1 MGVAGDR
8 SPAETGS
15 GPRPAS
21 GSGGEREAGARLR
34 RAIRRASL
42 NLWWEAIWPRL
53 APIAALAGI
62 FVAASWLGL
71 WRLTGAPV
79 RYALLALFAAAA
91 VYLLVRLIRIR
102 APDRAAA
109 TRRVETASGVSH
121 RPATAFS
128 DKLATAAD
136 GVSHTLW
143 QAHRRRLLTR
153 LAGLKAGLPSPQ
165 LAVRDPYALRF
176 AVVLALVVGFV
187 AAGPERL
194 DRLSEAFRGGAPPA
208 LLVARIDAWV
218 TPPAYTDRPPLF
230 LTGDLDRAGTPNRTV
245 PAGSMVTVRTGD
257 GGEISVVSLG
267 GPQGVVTVAP
277 QANKV
282 AAADGL
288 APPLEHLIE
297 LTGDQTIA
305 VRRGGR
311 DLLVWRFTVEPDA
324 PPSIAFLGW
333 PDTSSGSLELAY
345 SLADDY
351 GVVAA
356 YADIA
361 PAHDGGQTPPRPLYQ
376 PPAIPLTLPHSRT
389 REGSAE
395 TIRDLTA
402 HPWAG
407 AEVALTL
414 VVRDEAGQEGRSD
427 TLTISLPAR
436 RFGDPLA
443 RAVAEQ
449 RSDLALDAGARHG
462 VSEALDAVTLGDDI
476 DPAGD
481 HLALRSA
488 YHRLHLARGDDGL
501 RDLADYLWAIALGIE
516 EGNLSPLL
524 RDLRAAQ
531 EALRRALEEGADQ
544 DEIAR
549 LTDQLRQA
557 MQEYLQAL
565 AEQARRNPQISDL
578 PDDPMR
584 TLRSLDLERML
595 DRIEDLA
602 RSGARDAARQLLS
615 ELQNMLENLRAGRPL
630 FGDPQQAGEMLEGL
644 EELGDLIRRQEQLLN
659 RTFRAERG
667 QDLEGQQG
675 RLLSREELEEAL
687 RWLQGDQQGLA
698 DALQEL
704 LDSLEGAGIGPGE
717 LGQAGRAMG
726 QAAGELGDG
735 RPGAALGSQ
744 GRALE
749 ALRQG
754 TQRLLEQLAGN
765 QPGQRRDG
773 LGGGILG
780 INPLPNADPLG
791 RPRPL
796 TGPDLGTTVKVPD
809 EIDIQ
814 RAREILD
821 AIRRRLGEI
830 GRPKFERD
838 YLERLL
844 DRF

>member
-1 MGVAGDR
+1 MDVAGDP
-8 SPAETGS
+8 SPAETRPGAE
-15 GPRPAS
+15 PRPADNPS
-21 GSGGEREAGARLR
+21 GERAAKARLR
-34 RAIRRASL
+34 RVTTRASL

-53 APIAALAGI
+53 SPIATLAGT

-71 WRLTGAPV
+71 WRLTAAPA

-91 VYLLVRLIRIR
+91 SYLLVRLIRIR
-102 APDRAAA
+102 APNRAAA
-109 TRRVETASGVSH
+109 IRRIETASGVSH

-128 DKLATAAD
+128 DNLATGAD
-136 GVSHTLW
+136 RVSRALW
-143 QAHRRRLLTR
+143 HAHRRRLLSR
-153 LAGLKAGLPSPQ
+153 LADLKAGLPSPQ
-165 LAVRDPYALRF
+165 LAARDPYALRF
-176 AVVLALVVGFV
+176 LVVLALVVGFT

-194 DRLSEAFRGGAPPA
+194 DRLSEAIRGGETPA
-208 LLVARIDAWV
+208 QVLARIDAWV
-218 TPPAYTDRPPLF
+218 TPPAYTGRPPLF
-230 LTGDLDRAGTPNRTV
+230 LTGDFERAGTPNHTV
-245 PAGSMVTVRTGD
+245 PAGSTVTVRIGD
-257 GGEISVVSLG
+257 ARDFSVVSLG
-267 GPQGVVTVAP
+267 PQGVVPVEP
-277 QANKV
+277 QAKKV
-282 AAADGL
+282 AADGL

-297 LTGDQTIA
+297 LSGDQTVA
-305 VRRGGR
+305 VRRRGR
-311 DLLVWRFTVEPDA
+311 DVLIWRFTVEPDG
-324 PPSIAFLGW
+324 PPSIAFLGK

-345 SLADDY
+345 ALADDY

-361 PAHDGGQTPPRPLYQ
+361 PAFDGGDAPPRPLYR
-376 PPAIPLTLPHSRT
+376 PPTMPLTLPQLRT

-395 TIRDLTA
+395 TVRDLTS

-407 AEVALTL
+407 AKVALTL

-427 TLTISLPAR
+427 TMTILLPAR

-449 RSDLALDAGARHG
+449 RTGLALDAGARFG
-462 VSEALDAVTLGDDI
+462 VAEALDAVTLGDDI
-476 DPAGD
+476 EPAGD

-488 YHRLHLARGDDGL
+488 YHRLHLARDDEGL
-501 RDLADYLWAIALGIE
+501 RAVADYLWAIALGIE

-531 EALRRALEEGADQ
+531 EALRQALEDGADE

-549 LTDQLRQA
+549 LTDELRRV
-557 MQEYLQAL
+557 MQEFLRAL

-602 RSGARDAARQLLS
+602 RSGARDAARQLLG
-615 ELQNMLENLRAGRPL
+615 ELQNMLENLQAGRPL
-630 FGDPQQAGEMLEGL
+630 FGDPQRAGEMLEGL
-644 EELGDLIRRQEQLLN
+644 EELGDMIRRQEELLN

-667 QDLEGQQG
+667 QNPEGQQG
-675 RLLSREELEEAL
+675 RRLSEEELREAL
-687 RWLQGDQQGLA
+687 RELQRGQRSLA
-698 DALQEL
+698 DALQGL
-704 LDSLEGAGIGPGE
+704 LDRLEGADIGPGE
-717 LGQAGRAMG
+717 LGEAGQAMG

-744 GRALE
+744 GRALQS
-749 ALRQG
+749 LRRG
-754 TQRLLEQLAGN
+754 TQQLLEQLAGN
-765 QPGQRRDG
+765 QPGQGRDG
-773 LGGGILG
+773 LGGDIFGG
-780 INPLPNADPLG
+780 DPLPNADPLG

-830 GRPKFERD
+830 GRPQFERE